1 MSTEGKYIYCIIDDH
16 EEKDLGIE
24 GIGGRGD
31 RVHTVVFEDIAAA
44 VSNSPIVKYPISK
57 ENILAHMKVM
67 EKFMD
72 DYIILPVKFGT
83 IAVGS
88 KRRNPQDRIKIEILM
103 ARHIELKGL
112 LTRMTNKI
120 ELGLKAVWMDMK
132 TIFKE
137 IVEENKDI
145 EILKKRISTGN
156 TAKSLSHRIELG
168 EMVKKALEAKR
179 IEEELEIL
187 KMLDGAYSELRQNK
201 IFGDNMITNS
211 AFLLE
216 KHRIDEFDNI
226 IEQLNSAYKDRIR
239 FKYVGPIPPC
249 NFVELVIN
257 LKGDEDERGKE
268 STSRI

>member
-1 MSTEGKYIYCIIDDH
+1 
-16 EEKDLGIE
+16 
-24 GIGGRGD
+24 
-31 RVHTVVFEDIAAA
+31 
-44 VSNSPIVKYPISK
+44 
-57 ENILAHMKVM
+57 MKVM
-67 EKFMD
+67 EKIMD

-83 IAVGS
+83 IAEGS
-88 KRRNPQDRIKIEILM
+88 ESRSAQDRVKTEIL
-103 ARHIELKGL
+103 RVRYRELKDL

-120 ELGLKAVWMDMK
+120 ELGLKAVWMDME
-132 TIFKE
+132 TVFRE

-145 EILKKRISTGN
+145 EMLKKRISTES
-156 TAKSLSHRIELG
+156 TAGSLSQRIKLG
-168 EMVKKALEAKR
+168 ETVKKALDAKR

-216 KHRIDEFDNI
+216 RGRIDEFDNI
-226 IEQLNSAYKDRIR
+226 IEQLISAYKGRIR

-257 LKGDEDERGKE
+257 LKGDEDEREKE
-268 STSRI
+268 STFRI

>member
-1 MSTEGKYIYCIIDDH
+1 MSTEGKYIYCIIDGH
-16 EEKDLGIE
+16 EERDLGIE

-31 RVHTVVFEDIAAA
+31 RVHTVVFEDIAAVA
-44 VSNSPIVKYPISK
+44 SNSPIVKYPISK
-57 ENILAHMKVM
+57 ENTLTHMKVM
-67 EKFMD
+67 EKLMD

-83 IAVGS
+83 IAEGS

-103 ARHIELKGL
+103 ARYTELKDL
-112 LTRMTNKI
+112 LNRMTDKI
-120 ELGLKAVWMDMK
+120 ELGLKALWMDMEA
-132 TIFKE
+132 IFKE

-156 TAKSLSHRIELG
+156 TAQPLSHRIELG

-187 KMLDGAYSELRQNK
+187 KMLDGAYSKLRRNK

-226 IEQLNSAYKDRIR
+226 FEQLNSAYKDRIR
-239 FKYVGPIPPC
+239 FKYVGPVPPC